1 MSLTPSIMLEL
12 GTQAPAFALPEP
24 ATGNTVSLQDYVDAP
39 VVVAFICNHCP
50 YVKRIKEGLNT
61 FAREYADRG
70 LGFVAINANDAA
82 HYAADSPEK
91 MIADVEQFGYVFPYL
106 FDDDQA
112 VAAAYMAACTPDFFL
127 FDAAHKLVYRGQFDD
142 ARPNND
148 VPVTGVDMRAAADA
162 VLAGEQP
169 NAEQKASIG
178 CNIKWKSGNEPAYA
192 A

>member
-1 MSLTPSIMLEL
+1 MSLTPSTMLEL
-12 GTQAPAFALPEP
+12 GTQAPAFSLPEP
-24 ATGNTVSLQDYVDAP
+24 ATGNNVSLQDFAGAP

-50 YVKRIKEGLNT
+50 YVKRIKQGLAE
-61 FAREYADRG
+61 FARDYAERG
-70 LGFVAINANDAA
+70 LGFIAINANDVDN
-82 HYAADSPEK
+82 YADDSPER
-91 MIADVEQFGYVFPYL
+91 MVADVTEFGYGFPYL
-106 FDDDQA
+106 FDDDQN

-148 VPVTGVDMRAAADA
+148 VAVTGADLRAAADA
-162 VLAGEQP
+162 VLAGERP
-169 NAEQKASIG
+169 GGEQKASLG